1 MVLQANTYGTNSQP
15 YYVFLN
21 HEEEALVE
29 NANYQDY
36 GSVELF
42 ADWLN
47 RGLKEFKK

>member
-1 MVLQANTYGTNSQP
+1 MAQITQP

-21 HEEEALVE
+21 HKEETLIE

-42 ADWLN
+42 KDWLN
-47 RGLKEFKK
+47 RGLEEFEK